1 MNQPAEEDDDASL
14 ARNVAILRK
23 RMDAEVVRLR
33 KHLDDWIGEHT
44 CHNEV
49 EITSALLE
57 AAFEQEIAL
66 LGEKEAFDLMKLA
79 FRRTAKRIGPT
90 LQ

>member
-33 KHLDDWIGEHT
+33 KHLDDWIGEHSVT
-44 CHNEV
+44 
-49 EITSALLE
+49 T
-57 AAFEQEIAL
+57 
-66 LGEKEAFDLMKLA
+66 K
-79 FRRTAKRIGPT
+79 
-90 LQ
+90 

>member
-23 RMDAEVVRLR
+23 HMDAEVVRLR
-33 KHLDDWIGEHT
+33 KHLDEWIGEHT
-44 CHNEV
+44 RDNEV
-49 EITSALLE
+49 EITGALLE
-57 AAFEQEIAL
+57 AAFERQIAL
-66 LGEKEAFDLMKLA
+66 LGEKDAFDLMKSA

>member
-57 AAFEQEIAL
+57 GAFERRSL
-66 LGEKEAFDLMKLA
+66 SSEK
-79 FRRTAKRIGPT
+79 RTPST
-90 LQ
+90 